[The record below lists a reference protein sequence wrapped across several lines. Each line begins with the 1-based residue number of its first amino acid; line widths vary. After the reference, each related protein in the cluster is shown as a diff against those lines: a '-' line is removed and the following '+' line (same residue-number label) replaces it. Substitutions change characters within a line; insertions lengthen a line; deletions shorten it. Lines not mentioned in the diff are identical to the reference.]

1 MIYNF
6 LDSNLFQT
14 LVLIATAVITL
25 WIYRA
30 RQKNELRNA
39 AKY

>member
-1 MIYNF
+1 MIYDF

-30 RQKNELRNA
+30 RQKMN
-39 AKY
+39 

>member
-14 LVLIATAVITL
+14 LVLIATAVITFGYIVL
-25 WIYRA
+25 DKRM
-30 RQKNELRNA
+30 N
-39 AKY
+39 